1 MTAKVLTDGQA
12 PTLIVTTSA
21 GSPTK
26 RSTLE
31 KKGALVV
38 VLPARDGRILWRG
51 LLKEL
56 GRRGIAS
63 LLIEGG
69 SEVNASALR
78 ERVVDRVL
86 FFLAPKILG
95 GRDAISAVGGES
107 PKNLREALPLKVTSV
122 TQVGHD
128 ILVEGRL

>member
-1 MTAKVLTDGQA
+1 M
-12 PTLIVTTSA
+12 
-21 GSPTK
+21 
-26 RSTLE
+26 
-31 KKGALVV
+31 
-38 VLPARDGRILWRG
+38 VLPARHGRVSWRG

-69 SEVNASALR
+69 AEVNASALR
-78 ERVVDRVL
+78 EGVVDRVL

-107 PKNLREALPLKVTSV
+107 PKNLSEALPLKMTSV
-122 TQVGHD
+122 RLVGSD
-128 ILVEGRL
+128 ILIVGRL

>member
-1 MTAKVLTDGQA
+1 
-12 PTLIVTTSA
+12 
-21 GSPTK
+21 
-26 RSTLE
+26 
-31 KKGALVV
+31 
-38 VLPARDGRILWRG
+38 VLPARHGRISWRG

-69 SEVNASALR
+69 AEVNASALR
-78 ERVVDRVL
+78 EGVVDRVL

-107 PKNLREALPLKVTSV
+107 PTALREALPLQVTSV
-122 TQVGHD
+122 TQVGPD
-128 ILVEGRL
+128 ILVEGRLL